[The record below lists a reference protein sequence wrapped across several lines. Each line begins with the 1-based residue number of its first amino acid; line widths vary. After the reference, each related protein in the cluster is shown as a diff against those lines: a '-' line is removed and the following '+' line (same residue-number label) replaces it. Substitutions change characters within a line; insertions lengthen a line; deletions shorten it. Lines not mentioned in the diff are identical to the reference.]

1 MKPKRYI
8 LARLG
13 LSVLLG
19 TAISCGNE
27 KTTAEQAAAPT
38 TDTVQQDATY
48 SLSCP
53 PGFNTFIGPPP
64 AGALPFAPLMSLKT
78 VANPVFEID
87 PKTGAQVLRKDL
99 GTYIADMTSAIQL
112 GKALFWDMQA
122 GSDGKVACATCHFQG
137 GADVRTKNQLNPG
150 ANGSF
155 DSQAVNYTLTASDF
169 PFVDPFIPRNN
180 DNVAGSQGVRRSTF
194 VSIGTNGVESTT
206 PITDPLFGTIRRT
219 TGVTAPTVINA
230 AFNHRNFFN
239 GRAQNIFNG
248 VNPWDDRDTGA
259 RIWVVIDAAGNL
271 QQLDIH
277 IPNAALAS
285 QAVGPP
291 LNPTEMSAEGRT
303 FPDLGKKM
311 LLVKPLGQQKV
322 DARDSVLGGLAETK
336 IKGLKTTYTALIQKA
351 FQPNLW
357 NSTKTVTLNNGFG
370 VPTQYTLMQANFSLY
385 WGLAIMLYEGTLIA
399 DNSPMDQYVAT
410 RTFDAAGNLTGSNP
424 ALLDPVVTRLA
435 AEGITVP
442 LAGGG
447 TRAVTRADIL
457 LGLDL
462 FEKPLPAP
470 AVAGLPPG
478 TGVGCSLCHVG
489 AETTSASIRN
499 VTVGVEAGD
508 VAFKNAGFD
517 LRMERMFMGVR
528 APPPTPPQ
536 PPPPVPF
543 LTDVVTYD
551 TVSYGV
557 TVTSING
564 VPVTPQAVTVNT
576 YDSGW
581 YNIGV
586 RPTAENIGLGD
597 VDPFGKPLSW
607 TRYYQTTL
615 ANPSTIK
622 VAGGGLTCIDSA
634 GNPVVPPAAPIGSP
648 FVGEVLN
655 PANNLPV
662 LSGGLTATEPTD
674 VAGSFKTSSLRNVE
688 YTGPYFHTGGKAT
701 LRQVID
707 FYDDG
712 GNFVNPE
719 TGPLIRPLGLTQ
731 DQIAGLVAFL
741 VSLTD
746 DRVRFQK
753 APFDHPELV
762 IPSGQDTSGADI
774 LTSIPAVGAAGTAGS
789 VSRFLNLNPFQ
800 P

>member
-1 MKPKRYI
+1 MKPNRYGFAP
-8 LARLG
+8 LA
-13 LSVLLG
+13 LSVLLAA
-19 TAISCGNE
+19 TISCGSEMNA
-27 KTTAEQAAAPT
+27 AEQAAAPT

-53 PGFNTFIGPPP
+53 PGFNTFVGPPP

-78 VANPVFEID
+78 VANPAFDID
-87 PKTGAQVLRKDL
+87 PKTGAKVLRADL
-99 GTYIADMTSAIQL
+99 ATYIADMNATIQL
-112 GKALFWDMQA
+112 GKALFWEMQA
-122 GSDGKVACATCHFQG
+122 SSDAKVACATCHFQA
-137 GADVRTKNQLNPG
+137 GADVRTKNTLSPG

-155 DSQAVNYTLTASDF
+155 DGLSTNYTLTAADF
-169 PFVDPFIPRNN
+169 PFVDPAIPRDI
-180 DNVAGSQGVRRSTF
+180 DNVAGSQGVRKSTF
-194 VSIGTNGVESTT
+194 VGIGTNGVESTT
-206 PITDPLFGTIRRT
+206 PLTDPVFGTMRQV
-219 TGVTAPTVINA
+219 TGLQAPTVINA
-230 AFNHRNFFN
+230 VFNHRNFYN
-239 GRAQNIFNG
+239 GRAQATFNG
-248 VNPWDDRDTGA
+248 VNPWNDRDPTA
-259 RIWVVIDAAGNL
+259 RVWVVIDTLGNI
-271 QQLDIH
+271 QQLDVH
-277 IPNAALAS
+277 IPNASLAS
-285 QAVGPP
+285 QSVGPP
-291 LNPTEMSAEGRT
+291 MSTAEMGSVGRS
-303 FPDLGKKM
+303 FPELGKKM
-311 LLVKPLGQQKV
+311 LLVKPLGLQKV
-322 DARDSVLGGLAETK
+322 DAKDSVLGSLAETK
-336 IKGLKTTYTALIQKA
+336 VKGLKTTYTAMIQRA
-351 FQPNLW
+351 FQSRFW
-357 NSTKTVTLNNGFG
+357 NSTRTVSINNKS
-370 VPTQYTLMQANFSLY
+370 YTMMQANFSLY
-385 WGLAIMLYEGTLIA
+385 WGLAIMLYEATLVS
-399 DNSPMDQYVAT
+399 DNSPMDQYVVS
-410 RTFDAAGNLTGSNP
+410 RTFNPDGSLASDNP

-489 AETTSASIRN
+489 AETTSASVRN
-499 VTVGVEAGD
+499 VTVGVETGD

-528 APPPTPPQ
+528 APPPPAPQ

-551 TVSYGV
+551 TVSYAV
-557 TVTSING
+557 TVNSVNG
-564 VPVTPQAVTVNT
+564 VPVTPQGVTINT

-586 RPTAENIGLGD
+586 RPTADDIGVGGLD
-597 VDPFGKPLSW
+597 DFGNPLSW
-607 TRYYQTTL
+607 TKFYQ
-615 ANPSTIK
+615 ANAQPIK

-634 GNPVVPPAAPIGSP
+634 GNPIVPPAAPVGSP

-655 PANNLPV
+655 PGTGLPV
-662 LSGGLTATEPTD
+662 LSGPLTTTEGSD
-674 VAGSFKTSSLRNVE
+674 VMGSFKTNSLRNVE
-688 YTGPYFHTGGKAT
+688 YSGPYFHTGGKST
-701 LRQVID
+701 LRQVIE

-712 GNFVNPE
+712 GNFLNPE

-731 DQIAGLVAFL
+731 DQVAGLVAFL

-753 APFDHPELV
+753 APFDHPELI
-762 IPSGQDTSGADI
+762 IPAGQDATGADI
-774 LTSIPAVGAAGTAGS
+774 LTSIPAVSAAGSATPLPRYLG
-789 VSRFLNLNPFQ
+789 LNPFR